1 LRLFSFTVVLS
12 ILAGFA
18 IAPGRAA
25 DHSSLLSDS
34 VIVDAKPDAVWSAIR
49 QFRRSSP
56 NRTLLQE
63 NKQQAL
69 IEERFADLPI
79 IGDAKAVIREME
91 LPPNQIDYSL
101 VKSDKLTAFEGS
113 WFIVPSPDGKS
124 TLVKLSSRTETGLHV
139 PFSQCITRQSTSKE
153 LRCRLA
159 AIKRLA
165 ESK

>member
-1 LRLFSFTVVLS
+1 MRLFSFTVALS
-12 ILAGFA
+12 ILAGLA
-18 IAPGRAA
+18 IAPVQAA

-34 VIVDAKPDAVWSAIR
+34 ILVDAKPDAVWSAIR
-49 QFRRSSP
+49 QYRRSSP
-56 NRTLLQE
+56 NRTLLKE
-63 NKQQAL
+63 DKQQAL
-69 IEERFADLPI
+69 IEERFAHLPI

-91 LPPNQIDYSL
+91 LPPHQIDYSL

-113 WFIVPSPDGKS
+113 WFIVPSADGKT
-124 TLVKLSSRTETGLHV
+124 TLLKLSSRTETGLHV
-139 PFSQCITRQSTSKE
+139 PFGKCLTRQSTSKE

>member
-1 LRLFSFTVVLS
+1 MRLFSFTVALS

-18 IAPGRAA
+18 IAPVRAA
-25 DHSSLLSDS
+25 DHSSPLSDS
-34 VIVDAKPDAVWSAIR
+34 IVVDAKPAAVWSAIR

-56 NRTLLQE
+56 NRTLLKE
-63 NKQQAL
+63 DNQQAL
-69 IEERFADLPI
+69 IEERFAHLPI
-79 IGDAKAVIREME
+79 IGDAKAVIRELE
-91 LPPNQIDYSL
+91 VPPNQIDYNL

-113 WFIVPSPDGKS
+113 WTILPSPDGKS
-124 TLVKLSSRTETGLHV
+124 TYVKLSSRTETGLHV
-139 PFSQCITRQSTSKE
+139 PFGKCLTRQSTSKE